1 MCTAS
6 GYICSHFFFPIPL
19 WNLTYPGMLWRAA
32 NEGVKLHIFIRISPR
47 SHTQHKAL
55 FVPQE
60 TVVPQYYHITK
71 ADRLWFFFSF
81 FFFKIRGCLYVSL
94 VVSKLLDPN
103 DSPAS
108 ASWVAGTFRQTF
120 PWPTWGC
127 PSREKKKKIE
137 QLGQWDPQP
146 ERRSREGGRS
156 PRDPQVRAGAEPS
169 SRARAGAQGRP
180 HIPRTWRR
188 SQARGPPTPAPAE
201 APSPPFPLR
210 RTRAQVREAAPAGGP
225 CSRGPAMEYI
235 RTPKVGGLGG
245 GGREGGMLSLSAR
258 GCPAGSWTASE
269 GGAGGSL
276 ASPCA
281 LRGRPFS
288 CSLTGLAG
296 ANLLSL
302 GEGGRFVGCAVDA
315 GVGRRERT
323 LIVSWV
329 TRFFYLFGSRLSLPP
344 QKK

>member
-1 MCTAS
+1 M
-6 GYICSHFFFPIPL
+6 
-19 WNLTYPGMLWRAA
+19 
-32 NEGVKLHIFIRISPR
+32 
-47 SHTQHKAL
+47 
-55 FVPQE
+55 
-60 TVVPQYYHITK
+60 
-71 ADRLWFFFSF
+71 
-81 FFFKIRGCLYVSL
+81 
-94 VVSKLLDPN
+94 
-103 DSPAS
+103 
-108 ASWVAGTFRQTF
+108 
-120 PWPTWGC
+120 
-127 PSREKKKKIE
+127 
-137 QLGQWDPQP
+137 
-146 ERRSREGGRS
+146 
-156 PRDPQVRAGAEPS
+156 RAGAEPS

-288 CSLTGLAG
+288 CWLTGLAG

-323 LIVSWV
+323 LIVS
-329 TRFFYLFGSRLSLPP
+329 
-344 QKK
+344 